1 MPHYQKYKL
10 RRIDLFVASF
20 TLKETHWNAKLCHW
34 LSGKFLYETVK
45 NDSNSWKQASKN
57 SVKTYKNY
65 KNPIKTLSNSCTWNL
80 SNTNFW
86 PKAKIQSCR
95 TESCSIWNFPST
107 RFVYISN
114 KILVRALKLLKM
126 WRYWSLKETAMS
138 SEQRSGFTYN
148 RWQNIWPRVRKW
160 GKIGQDHKFF
170 IFAFA

>member
-10 RRIDLFVASF
+10 RRINLFVASF

-65 KNPIKTLSNSCTWNL
+65 KNPIKTLPNSCTWNL

-86 PKAKIQSCR
+86 PKAKIQSCSYR
-95 TESCSIWNFPST
+95 KLFETFPQ
-107 RFVYISN
+107 
-114 KILVRALKLLKM
+114 LAL
-126 WRYWSLKETAMS
+126 
-138 SEQRSGFTYN
+138 
-148 RWQNIWPRVRKW
+148 
-160 GKIGQDHKFF
+160 F
-170 IFAFA
+170 IFQIKSWQGLWNYLNWEDIEVWKRLGWVLSKDLVLLIIGDKIFDQE